1 MSAVHELLARAI
13 PPGAD
18 LPNPNEEAVFRPWEE
33 EARRDPYPRFRAL
46 REQDPVHRVDFLI
59 GWVLTR
65 WDDSVSVLKDG
76 DLFSSRP
83 GTATIEQLWEA
94 ARKDGTRPPRVEPP
108 DTSFAVSAFFERSP
122 LFTDRPDHTRLRGLV
137 NRGFTPRVVTRLR
150 PRIEQIV
157 SELLDEMVGAGE
169 VDFMKRFAI
178 PLPAIV
184 IAELL
189 GVPAEIRDDFKRW
202 SEGIVVLF
210 DPVRTEEAEYNAR
223 VCAGEMHA
231 FFTELF
237 EERRRRPQ
245 DDLISRLVAFE
256 REGDA
261 LDEAELL
268 AMCMLLLAAGHE
280 TTTNLLGNGL
290 YTLFEH
296 PDQLQRLRD
305 DPSRVRPAIEE
316 LLRWESPVQG
326 MPRVATRDCEIRGRE
341 IRKGD
346 YVVVLVGAANRD
358 PEIFSDPE
366 RLDIARGDNRH
377 LAFGYGPHFCL
388 GAPLAR
394 AEAEIAL
401 RALFQRAPHIEAAY
415 GRVDW
420 KPTQVMR
427 GLVDLPVRV

>member
-1 MSAVHELLARAI
+1 MSAVHELLTRAI

-18 LPNPNEEAVFRPWEE
+18 LPHPTEEAVFRPWEE
-33 EARRDPYPRFRAL
+33 EARRDPYGRFRAL

-83 GTATIEQLWEA
+83 GTATIEQLWEK
-94 ARKDGTRPPRVEPP
+94 ARADGTRPARHIPP
-108 DTSFAVSAFFERSP
+108 GTELAVKAFFERSP

-137 NRGFTPRVVTRLR
+137 NRGFTPRVVTGLR
-150 PRIEQIV
+150 PRIEQLV
-157 SELLDEMVGAGE
+157 DELLDDLLGAGE
-169 VDFMKRFAI
+169 VDFMERFAI
-178 PLPAIV
+178 PLPATV

-189 GVPAEIRDDFKRW
+189 GVPQEIRDDFKRW

-210 DPVRTEEAEYNAR
+210 DPVRSEEAETNAR
-223 VCAGEMHA
+223 TCAGEMHS
-231 FFTELF
+231 FFRELF
-237 EERRRRPQ
+237 AERRRRPQ

-256 REGDA
+256 RQGDA

-290 YTLFEH
+290 HTLFQH
-296 PDQLQRLRD
+296 PDQMRRLWSD
-305 DPSRVRPAIEE
+305 ASLVRPAVEE

-341 IRKGD
+341 VRKGD
-346 YVVVLVGAANRD
+346 YVVILVGAANRD
-358 PEIFSDPE
+358 PEVFPDPE
-366 RLDIARGDNRH
+366 RLDVARGDNRH
-377 LAFGYGPHFCL
+377 LAFGWGPHFCL

-394 AEAEIAL
+394 AEAEIAF
-401 RALFQRAPHIEAAY
+401 RALVERAPHIEPAY
-415 GRVDW
+415 TRVEW

-427 GLVDLPVRV
+427 GLVDLPVRI